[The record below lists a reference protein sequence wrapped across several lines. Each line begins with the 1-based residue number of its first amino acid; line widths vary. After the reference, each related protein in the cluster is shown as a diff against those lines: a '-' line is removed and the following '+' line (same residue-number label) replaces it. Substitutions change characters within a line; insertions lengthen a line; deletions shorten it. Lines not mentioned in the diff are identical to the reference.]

1 MNLLEYL
8 KSNGGSKGSFTG
20 FNAEFSA
27 AAGLSNALV
36 NKIAG
41 GRSARIFLKTA
52 SKIVKASNGAVSY
65 EDLLQET
72 TTKTTDERNVKM
84 KKMLTAKD
92 VSEWLN
98 LSTKTVL
105 NATRD
110 GKLKGLKIGGVW
122 RFEKANIQL
131 WING

>member
-1 MNLLEYL
+1 MVAMMQ
-8 KSNGGSKGSFTG
+8 T
-20 FNAEFSA
+20 
-27 AAGLSNALV
+27 
-36 NKIAG
+36 
-41 GRSARIFLKTA
+41 R
-52 SKIVKASNGAVSY
+52 
-65 EDLLQET
+65 
-72 TTKTTDERNVKM
+72 ERNVKM
-84 KKMLTAKD
+84 EKMLTAKD

-105 NATRD
+105 NATRA